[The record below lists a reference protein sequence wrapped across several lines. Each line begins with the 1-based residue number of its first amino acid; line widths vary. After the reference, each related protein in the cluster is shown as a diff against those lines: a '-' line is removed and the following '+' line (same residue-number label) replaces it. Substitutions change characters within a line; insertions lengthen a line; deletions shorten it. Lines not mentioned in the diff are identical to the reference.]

1 MAMNVRLRDD
11 QAELL
16 RQRAEQEG
24 TSMHSIVLQA
34 VDDYLART
42 ARQAMVR
49 KEGIEQAAK
58 WGELLERLK

>member
-11 QAELL
+11 QAEML

-24 TSMHSIVLQA
+24 TSMHTIVLQA
-34 VDDYLART
+34 VDDYLSRT

-49 KEGIEQAAK
+49 KAGVEQAAK
-58 WGELLERLK
+58 WSELMERLK